1 MICAARRIAIPTT
14 KKGWIMFIAF
24 IVIFVVVTF
33 ALQFLK
39 PDMEEKKRNT
49 LTTVISIVIFVI
61 GLIIFT

>member
-14 KKGWIMFIAF
+14 KKGWIMLIAF

-33 ALQFLK
+33 VLQFLK

-49 LTTVISIVIFVI
+49 IATIVSFVVFVVGMLIFS
-61 GLIIFT
+61 

>member
-1 MICAARRIAIPTT
+1 
-14 KKGWIMFIAF
+14 MFIAF